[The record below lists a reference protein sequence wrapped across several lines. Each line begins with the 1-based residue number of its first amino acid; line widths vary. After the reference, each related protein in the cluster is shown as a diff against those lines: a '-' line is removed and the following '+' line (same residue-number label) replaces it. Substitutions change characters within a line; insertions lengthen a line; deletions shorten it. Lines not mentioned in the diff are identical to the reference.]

1 MRVPPFGCADQQAQ
15 SESEEEE
22 EEEANKE
29 DGVVDRDYIKMRA
42 AKIGAKFAGQRA
54 RAPL

>member
-22 EEEANKE
+22 EDEANKE

>member
-1 MRVPPFGCADQQAQ
+1 MSEYKASLSLLLPQAI
-15 SESEEEE
+15 SEPDEED
-22 EEEANKE
+22 EANKE
-29 DGVVDRDYIKMRA
+29 DGVVDRDYIKLRA